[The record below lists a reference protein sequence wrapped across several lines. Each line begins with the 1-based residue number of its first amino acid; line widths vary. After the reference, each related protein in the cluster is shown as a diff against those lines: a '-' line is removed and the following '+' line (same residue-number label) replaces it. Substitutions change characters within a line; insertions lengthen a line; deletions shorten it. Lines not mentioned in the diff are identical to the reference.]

1 MFGSYGT
8 KEGKEYIQNGAQ
20 AKGSKYTQA
29 YRNALQ
35 NNISGEQFDEWWN
48 RMDLNADGKVTEK
61 EALTSLPHLNGVA
74 DSTKAFLWSQTAGD
88 TSLEGYRAAQDNGVG
103 NEYFQMRME
112 ADQDKP
118 GESGYGSI
126 SSTEMKDWLR
136 QQELELDKQA
146 ALWKTMATYD
156 QQYDY
161 ATAQRQGVGDLYVDL
176 LLNADQLY
184 GDGNGYL
191 NKAEIMAYLDAAQ
204 LELDVKRL
212 LFGMVSSAKN
222 PY

>member
-1 MFGSYGT
+1 M
-8 KEGKEYIQNGAQ
+8 
-20 AKGSKYTQA
+20 
-29 YRNALQ
+29 
-35 NNISGEQFDEWWN
+35 
-48 RMDLNADGKVTEK
+48 
-61 EALTSLPHLNGVA
+61 
-74 DSTKAFLWSQTAGD
+74 
-88 TSLEGYRAAQDNGVG
+88 
-103 NEYFQMRME
+103 
-112 ADQDKP
+112 
-118 GESGYGSI
+118 
-126 SSTEMKDWLR
+126 
-136 QQELELDKQA
+136 
-146 ALWKTMATYD
+146 WKTLATYD

-222 PY
+222 PYKTTKTPSCSEFPDGWELNVSIYGKFFLCHYCAISVPKCAKTCKLMQTKNHDTRIF